1 MRNFSL
7 RLARRLNAH
16 LTESAN
22 ENELR
27 FGIENLLIQMIL
39 VLCMS
44 LIAGLFHVFG
54 PMLLFMLSL
63 VGVRS
68 FTGGIHLRQFHQCV
82 ILTNILCFG
91 SLALCASFTSPVFY
105 GLLEGLAVLAIWRWA
120 PDMRYKRRK
129 TEQDRRRARNI
140 SRILST
146 ALALLSLLEMG
157 MINQGPGR
165 ILACSLAATAV
176 SLALAQRTAS

>member
-1 MRNFSL
+1 M
-7 RLARRLNAH
+7 
-16 LTESAN
+16 
-22 ENELR
+22 
-27 FGIENLLIQMIL
+27 
-39 VLCMS
+39 
-44 LIAGLFHVFG
+44 
-54 PMLLFMLSL
+54 
-63 VGVRS
+63 
-68 FTGGIHLRQFHQCV
+68 RQFHQCV

-91 SLALCASFTSPVFY
+91 SLALCAYFTTPVFY

-146 ALALLSLLEMG
+146 ALALLSLFEMG

-165 ILACSLAATAV
+165 ILACSLTATAV